1 MPERV
6 AMKDTGHKTQSVLD
20 RYHILGPLDLQEMA
34 RKLTGIIGQTGI
46 DTNGVTL
53 GMSLV
58 VQRVSSMPLI
68 LIEAPSSAYHHDM
81 LALGTQPQEEEETS

>member
-1 MPERV
+1 MFRVSSIHRANGCGEIVGVPERV

-20 RYHILGPLDLQEMA
+20 RNHILGPLDLQEMA

-58 VQRVSSMPLI
+58 L
-68 LIEAPSSAYHHDM
+68 
-81 LALGTQPQEEEETS
+81 